1 MADQKYGRW
10 PLLIYEVDDFPHI
23 LQMFLAGSEPIAGP
37 HSIRAA
43 FWSFEIVSNFGFRDS
58 NLNAAYG
65 VLCANQSL

>member
-37 HSIRAA
+37 QFHTGCFLVI
-43 FWSFEIVSNFGFRDS
+43 
-58 NLNAAYG
+58 
-65 VLCANQSL
+65 

>member
-37 HSIRAA
+37 HSIRLL
-43 FWSFEIVSNFGFRDS
+43 FGHLKLFRISDFEIRI
-58 NLNAAYG
+58 
-65 VLCANQSL
+65 